1 MNILESISQ
10 NNKKIPLDYR
20 QIKTLDEIK
29 IDLKHLNW
37 NEVTNEHLFNL
48 RSLIMPESK
57 KIIKIELISD
67 VDTGDL
73 EIDDMS
79 HSYWVNGV
87 PTHNTVNIPE
97 HYSYD
102 DFKELYLTAW
112 RSEIKG
118 LTTYRANTMTA
129 VLEEQKTHEY
139 QSELEEMFV
148 KSNGDVIKEDVKL
161 PKEYYSKGYIRRDK
175 NKKKWYINIAFADSK
190 YQKPYAMFV
199 HTNSYESTEVA
210 GKVIEDME
218 SLCRNKGIKEELIER
233 QRSKYSGQ
241 TNVNKI
247 ARAIGLALRHNVP
260 AFEIVGILEEN
271 PDGFSSFLFHVKKL
285 LSKFIKDGTKI
296 ENEVCQACNTKNII
310 YQEGCKMCL
319 ECGWS
324 ACG

>member
-1 MNILESISQ
+1 MPQRQVSPKQAPRTEGNESQGKMAGKQEKTSLKNVVPTKVYFAKYQMDANREKILDL
-10 NNKKIPLDYR
+10 IPSYLLGRYSKERIDVYGNC
-20 QIKTLDEIK
+20 IKQ
-29 IDLKHLNW
+29 
-37 NEVTNEHLFNL
+37 
-48 RSLIMPESK
+48 
-57 KIIKIELISD
+57 ELISGEGLS
-67 VDTGDL
+67 TKKR
-73 EIDDMS
+73 DMLKALV
-79 HSYWVNGV
+79 Y
-87 PTHNTVNIPE
+87 
-97 HYSYD
+97 
-102 DFKELYLTAW
+102 
-112 RSEIKG
+112 IK
-118 LTTYRANTMTA
+118 LFNNKA
-129 VLEEQKTHEY
+129 
-139 QSELEEMFV
+139 
-148 KSNGDVIKEDVKL
+148 DI
-161 PKEYYSKGYIRRDK
+161 RDK
-175 NKKKWYINIAFADSK
+175 ARRTLRKIIILEKLQDTYKTKQMDFCVRKFEK
-190 YQKPYAMFV
+190 YFNDPKNRVIFHLKHV
-199 HTNSYESTEVA
+199 E
-210 GKVIEDME
+210 VIEDME